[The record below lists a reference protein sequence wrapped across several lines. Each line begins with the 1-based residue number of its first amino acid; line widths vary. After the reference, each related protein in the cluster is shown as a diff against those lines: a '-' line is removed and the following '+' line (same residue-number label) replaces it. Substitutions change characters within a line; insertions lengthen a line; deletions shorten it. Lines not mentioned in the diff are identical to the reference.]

1 MNNETEVKQY
11 SVGKIIGL
19 WALVAL
25 PMVIFR
31 FVLMPLLVPVASI
44 HPGILY
50 WLFMILGMIWQFVLS
65 VLILRRE
72 LGGWS
77 WQKLKKRLW
86 LNHPVHPKTMKIYK
100 LAYSF
105 TIPIILY
112 AFFFES
118 SGLFSFIEEGINR
131 LFPALAPESYTLIEN
146 LATPEFE
153 GAWYL
158 LGIALVS
165 CLFNYLLGEELFF
178 RGVLLPQMRGA
189 FGKWDWAMNGVLF
202 ASYHLHKI
210 SEIPLFIV
218 GSLFYGFLNVKYRSF
233 WPAVLIHGVEA
244 VPLLAAVTAVVL
256 GLI

>member
-1 MNNETEVKQY
+1 MYDEMEVKQY
-11 SVGKIIGL
+11 SVRKILGL

-25 PMVIFR
+25 PMLLMR
-31 FVLMPLLVPVASI
+31 FVLMPVLVPIVSF

-50 WLFMILGMIWQFVLS
+50 WMLMIAGMIWQFVLS
-65 VLILRRE
+65 VIILRRE
-72 LGGWS
+72 LGRLS
-77 WQKLKKRLW
+77 WEKLKQRLW
-86 LNHPVHPKTMKIYK
+86 LNHPIHPRTHRIYK

-118 SGLFSFIEEGINR
+118 SGLFGFMEEAINR
-131 LFPALAPESYTLIEN
+131 FFPAMAPEEYTLIEN
-146 LATPEFE
+146 LATPEFV

-178 RGVLLPQMRGA
+178 RGVLLPKMRGA

-202 ASYHLHKI
+202 AAYHLHKI
-210 SEIPLFIV
+210 SEIPLFII

-233 WPAVLIHGVEA
+233 WPAIIIHGVEA
-244 VPLLAAVTAVVL
+244 IPLLLGVAAVVL
-256 GLI
+256 GFL